1 MSELSD
7 CLHKDRFH
15 RFELAG
21 AFFFVLRL
29 LQTCLCS
36 ILFLPNKRSCDRFHN
51 HIAFAFRGP
60 SPDHSSAPQL
70 AKMPYN
76 KEQNIGASKRH
87 RTMALDCSPLKLGKR
102 AGIPVAG
109 TNREQHRHH
118 PTGARGRQRSR
129 ETRNPSKTTST
140 MPQGCAGGD
149 IMEWGGMEGCLVP
162 ASYIQIQ
169 NLQG

>member
-1 MSELSD
+1 
-7 CLHKDRFH
+7 
-15 RFELAG
+15 
-21 AFFFVLRL
+21 
-29 LQTCLCS
+29 
-36 ILFLPNKRSCDRFHN
+36 
-51 HIAFAFRGP
+51 
-60 SPDHSSAPQL
+60 
-70 AKMPYN
+70 
-76 KEQNIGASKRH
+76 
-87 RTMALDCSPLKLGKR
+87 MALDCSPLKLGKR